1 LLREGGLQVRL
12 HNEIFTEKSAQD
24 SVADE
29 IWIRHCG
36 LNGWVAL
43 TRDNDITRTPSSVA
57 AAMESGARLFVLRGA
72 MRFPDLARQF
82 VDAREKVER
91 FLAHHR
97 TAFIAKV
104 KRETFPRGGGRFVVQ
119 VELFLDYET
128 WKARSEGRR

>member
-1 LLREGGLQVRL
+1 LREGGLEVRL

-57 AAMESGARLFVLRGA
+57 AAMESGAQG
-72 MRFPDLARQF
+72 
-82 VDAREKVER
+82 
-91 FLAHHR
+91 
-97 TAFIAKV
+97 
-104 KRETFPRGGGRFVVQ
+104 
-119 VELFLDYET
+119 
-128 WKARSEGRR
+128 WW